1 MKILV
6 DRGSYLCFWNAEGL
20 CPIHIAVQKKNV
32 SVLSLLCSI
41 SHVNLRT
48 RNGLTPYMICCQN
61 GSSACAS
68 YLLNQG
74 ADPFLLSNDL
84 FSCLTLLATAIRQAA
99 NRADFALMAKSMA
112 TFADQFKL
120 DCFGDLKII
129 SGDVETIQD
138 CAKLAEGMEEE
149 PIPQTSMYDTE
160 GFSFSLSLSRADHY
174 DYPADYSPQQPAYP
188 QEAQEAP
195 KAAPLDLSQ
204 QLAPEYYASQT
215 ADLSAS
221 AQPVQSVEA
230 LDPSQ
235 PVQPVEA
242 AAQDAGAASDA
253 MQAAQAAQTMQ
264 AAQTIQTASVAAAQR
279 RGELEQAVQC
289 VARRGSEA

>member
-32 SVLSLLCSI
+32 SILSLLCSI

-99 NRADFALMAKSMA
+99 NRADYALMAKSMA
-112 TFADQFKL
+112 TFADQYKL
-120 DCFGDLKII
+120 DCFGDLKMIN
-129 SGDVETIQD
+129 GDVETILD
-138 CAKLAEGMEEE
+138 CATLAEGMEEE
-149 PIPQTSMYDTE
+149 PLPQASMYDTE
-160 GFSFSLSLSRADHY
+160 GSLR
-174 DYPADYSPQQPAYP
+174 SPS
-188 QEAQEAP
+188 
-195 KAAPLDLSQ
+195 PL
-204 QLAPEYYASQT
+204 
-215 ADLSAS
+215 
-221 AQPVQSVEA
+221 
-230 LDPSQ
+230 
-235 PVQPVEA
+235 
-242 AAQDAGAASDA
+242 
-253 MQAAQAAQTMQ
+253 
-264 AAQTIQTASVAAAQR
+264 
-279 RGELEQAVQC
+279 
-289 VARRGSEA
+289 